1 MLVVAHQLGATIT
14 FRAQVTTVLEAV
26 DLVAARLP
34 HSTARDTVAKLA
46 DAALLDV
53 SAEMP
58 LSERLLPLRE
68 AYDAGELLPDWFA
81 NYIFEDVALSLR
93 PEQGIVCDGYPRTLA
108 QAERFASVMDWLE
121 RPYRVIDLAV
131 ENEEVTARMLKRAE
145 EEHRPDSATP
155 ERIKARLTVYDSYTA
170 PLLGYFK
177 ERNLLTELDGS
188 KTPDEVAA
196 EIRAALD
203 S

>member
-1 MLVVAHQLGATIT
+1 MQSPSFNTIILTGRPGSGKGTQAKRLAEALGWVHFSTGERFKELRDGEGPIAAH
-14 FRAQVTTVLEAV
+14 V
-26 DLVAARLP
+26 
-34 HSTARDTVAKLA
+34 
-46 DAALLDV
+46 
-53 SAEMP
+53 
-58 LSERLLPLRE
+58 RE

-131 ENEEVTARMLKRAE
+131 SNEEVTTRMLKRAE

-155 ERIKARLTVYDSYTA
+155 ERIAARLNVYDSYTA
-170 PLLGYFK
+170 PLLGYFN
-177 ERNLLTELDGS
+177 ERGLLTELDGS
-188 KTPDEVAA
+188 KTPDEVAEA
-196 EIRAALD
+196 IRSALAT
-203 S
+203 

>member
-1 MLVVAHQLGATIT
+1 MQSSSFNTIILTGRPGSGKGTQAKRLAEALGWVHFSTGERFKQLRDGEGPIAAH
-14 FRAQVTTVLEAV
+14 V
-26 DLVAARLP
+26 
-34 HSTARDTVAKLA
+34 
-46 DAALLDV
+46 
-53 SAEMP
+53 
-58 LSERLLPLRE
+58 RE

-131 ENEEVTARMLKRAE
+131 ANEEVTARMLKRAE

-155 ERIKARLTVYDSYTA
+155 ERIAARLSVYDSYTA

-177 ERNLLTELDGS
+177 EQGLLTELDGS

-196 EIRAALD
+196 DIRATLD

>member
-1 MLVVAHQLGATIT
+1 MQPPSFNTIILTGRPGSGKGTQAKRLAEALGWVHFSTGERFKQLRDGEGPIAAH
-14 FRAQVTTVLEAV
+14 V
-26 DLVAARLP
+26 
-34 HSTARDTVAKLA
+34 
-46 DAALLDV
+46 
-53 SAEMP
+53 
-58 LSERLLPLRE
+58 RE

-131 ENEEVTARMLKRAE
+131 ANEEVTARMLKRAE

-155 ERIKARLTVYDSYTA
+155 ERIAARLNVYDSYTA

-196 EIRAALD
+196 DIRAALD

>member
-1 MLVVAHQLGATIT
+1 MQSPSFNTIILTGRPGSGKGTQAKRLAEALGWAHFSTGERFKQLRDGEGPI
-14 FRAQVTTVLEAV
+14 
-26 DLVAARLP
+26 AA
-34 HSTARDTVAKLA
+34 HV
-46 DAALLDV
+46 
-53 SAEMP
+53 
-58 LSERLLPLRE
+58 RE

>member
-1 MLVVAHQLGATIT
+1 MQESSLNTFILTGRPGSGKGTQAKRLAAELGWVHFSTGERFKQL
-14 FRAQVTTVLEAV
+14 
-26 DLVAARLP
+26 
-34 HSTARDTVAKLA
+34 RDGEGPIASHV
-46 DAALLDV
+46 
-53 SAEMP
+53 
-58 LSERLLPLRE
+58 RE

-81 NYIFEDVALSLR
+81 NYIFEDVALSLA

-131 ENEEVTARMLKRAE
+131 SNEEVTGRMLKRAE

-155 ERIKARLTVYDSYTA
+155 ERIAARLNVYDSYTA

-177 ERNLLTELDGS
+177 ERGLLTELDGS

-196 EIRAALD
+196 DIRAAM